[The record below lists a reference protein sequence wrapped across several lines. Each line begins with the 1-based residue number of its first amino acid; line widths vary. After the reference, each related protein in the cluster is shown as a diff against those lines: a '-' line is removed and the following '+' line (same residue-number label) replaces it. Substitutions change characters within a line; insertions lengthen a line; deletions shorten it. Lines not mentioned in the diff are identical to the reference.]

1 MSNSLILFPV
11 IVQILLTLSLYIL
24 LSVRKSRAVKRGD
37 VDESRRGLFDDAWP
51 VDVMVVNNCIRNQ
64 FEVPVLFYVLASVLF
79 ALQAVDYVSLLV
91 AWLFVASRVAHA
103 WVHTGS
109 NYVPLRRRIFM
120 FGTLLV
126 LVMSVLA
133 SRAIFSV
140 I

>member
-37 VDESRRGLFDDAWP
+37 VDESRRGVFDDAWP
-51 VDVMVVNNCIRNQ
+51 VDVIVVNNCIRNQ
-64 FEVPVLFYVLASVLF
+64 FEVPVLFYVLAIVLF
-79 ALQAVDYVSLLV
+79 ALQAVDFVSLTV

-103 WVHTGS
+103 CVHTGT

-120 FGTLLV
+120 AGTLLV

-133 SRAIFSV
+133 SRAIFSLV
-140 I
+140 